1 MKKSIDML
9 LNEVGHLSLYKSHLK
24 LGKLELYKGQPPL
37 LEILFEKDGITQKEI
52 LEQLRVTKA
61 TISKTVS
68 RMVAKGFLTIKKDP
82 NDKRITRI
90 FLTEKGKNIKDDLE
104 EIKLEMAN
112 TILVGFSEKE
122 KKDFEN
128 LLKKVRKNLL

>member
-24 LGKLELYKGQPPL
+24 LAKLELYRGQPPL

-61 TISKTVS
+61 TISKTIS
-68 RMVAKGFLTIKKDP
+68 RMVAKEFLIIKKDP
-82 NDKRITRI
+82 NDKRITRV
-90 FLTEKGKNIKDDLE
+90 FLTEKGKNLKADLE

-112 TILVGFSEKE
+112 TILIGFSEEE
-122 KKDFEN
+122 KKDFEK

>member
-24 LGKLELYKGQPPL
+24 LGKLDLYKGQPPL

-61 TISKTVS
+61 TISKTIS
-68 RMVAKGFLTIKKDP
+68 RMVAKGFLMVKKDP
-82 NDKRITRI
+82 NDKRITRV
-90 FLTEKGKNIKDDLE
+90 FLTEKGRKVEKDLE
-104 EIKLEMAN
+104 KIKLEMADA
-112 TILVGFSEKE
+112 ILVNFSEKE

>member
-24 LGKLELYKGQPPL
+24 LGKLDLYKGQPPL

-61 TISKTVS
+61 TISKTIS
-68 RMVAKGFLTIKKDP
+68 RMVAKGFLI
-82 NDKRITRI
+82 
-90 FLTEKGKNIKDDLE
+90 
-104 EIKLEMAN
+104 MADA
-112 TILVGFSEKE
+112 ILVNFSEKE

>member
-24 LGKLELYKGQPPL
+24 LEKLGLYRGQPPL

-52 LEQLRVTKA
+52 LKQLRVTKA
-61 TISKTVS
+61 TISKTIS
-68 RMVAKGFLTIKKDP
+68 RMVAKEFLIIKKDP
-82 NDKRITRI
+82 NDKRITRV
-90 FLTEKGKNIKDDLE
+90 FLTEKGKNLRADLE

-112 TILVGFSEKE
+112 TILIGFSEKE
-122 KKDFEN
+122 KKDFEK